1 MKVFE
6 NMEVIKV
13 DLDRRG
19 ITRHGQHMNA
29 KGKNCWQ
36 KE

>member
-19 ITRHGQHMNA
+19 FTRHCQHMNA

>member
-19 ITRHGQHMNA
+19 FTRHAEHMNT
-29 KGKNCWQ
+29 KGKNLWQ
-36 KE
+36 KG